1 MLDVFTNQKRE
12 FYISLLFFVVIF
24 FLLLLDLGKFLILIF
39 PLSAMLVGGF
49 LFFRAQNLYV
59 GFTIWLWFLNP
70 LIKRVIDYQCGYYT
84 TGGLFTTAQFVAAI
98 SLITFVAKMP
108 NFYRRSGLPFFLC
121 SMVVFFASLSGIVQN
136 TFRDF
141 LVVTT
146 ILGWICP
153 ISFGCFIFL
162 NWSDYILYRETL
174 KKVFF
179 WGVIILGLY
188 GIYQFAFAPEWD
200 KFWLLT
206 TGLNSRGKPEPFGI
220 RVWSTMS
227 AAHHVSVPLV
237 AGIMYLLYVPK
248 ELKNY
253 IFTAIAVTTLML
265 TRVRT
270 SWISL
275 VLSLVIYWS
284 MARLKV
290 KLKIVA
296 GVGIIACIVIF
307 SFLSI
312 EEFGTVIGQ
321 RFSSFNDL
329 SSDQA
334 LALRVEGY
342 DEIFVSLALNPIG
355 QGFGGSVQNFV
366 QLSDG
371 DSTFLSMLLW
381 FGLLGTLV
389 YNLGILLCYVK
400 ILIKRSFIKDDF
412 LLVSKAISI
421 GILPM
426 TLTGQLFA
434 SGAGFFYWV
443 ILSFTL
449 SGYRYYDH
457 LNAVE
462 VSGKY

>member
-1 MLDVFTNQKRE
+1 MLDIIKNKNQE
-12 FYISLLFFVVIF
+12 FYVAIIFFSATF
-24 FLLLLDLGKFLILIF
+24 FLLFLGLGKFLILLF

-59 GFTIWLWFLNP
+59 GFTIWLWLLNP
-70 LIKRVIDYQCGYYT
+70 LIKRIIDYQCGYYT
-84 TGGLFTTAQFVAAI
+84 TGGLFTTAQFVTAL
-98 SLITFVAKMP
+98 SLITFLAKMP
-108 NFYRRSGLPFFLC
+108 SFYRKAGLPFFLC
-121 SMVVFFASLSGIVQN
+121 GMVVFFASLSGIVQN

-162 NWSDYILYRETL
+162 NWPDYILYRETL

-179 WGVIILGLY
+179 WGIIVLGLY
-188 GIYQFAFAPEWD
+188 GIYQFAVAPEWD
-200 KFWLLT
+200 EFWLLT

-237 AGIMYLLYVPK
+237 AGIMYLLCVPK
-248 ELKNY
+248 DIKNY
-253 IFTAIAVTTLML
+253 IFTAIAATTLML

-275 VLSLVIYWS
+275 AISLMIYWS

-290 KLKIVA
+290 KLKIIF
-296 GVGIIACIVIF
+296 GVGIIACIIMF

-329 SSDQA
+329 SSDKA

-342 DEIFVSLALNPIG
+342 DEIFVALALNPIG
-355 QGFGGSVQNFV
+355 RGFGGSVQNLV

-400 ILIKRSFIKDDF
+400 ILIKRSFVKDDF
-412 LLVSKAISI
+412 LLASKAISV

-457 LNAVE
+457 VNTLGVAEE
-462 VSGKY
+462 V